1 MSKKLTT
8 SQLFGLTP
16 EERTA
21 LINTVAGEAYQRGGG
36 KDIAAVTANL
46 LSRRISNYDGMNNI
60 VDLVMAPNQYAANDY
75 TSRDQIINPGLIS
88 AYDRDRIG
96 KIVDNPSMVLA
107 EYMAGGGPV
116 SFRGTELYKNR
127 RGDEYTPIEGKSNF
141 YFDPLKTSNPEAYQK
156 GLDMF
161 RGVDPASGFDQTPT
175 QTAARALTTI
185 TLPDGTTIS
194 VGPNGVDARPP
205 EKTKDP
211 QDFVTSFL
219 TEQMFGELVN
229 GGSNSLVNEL
239 INQAQSGGYI
249 SAKKAM
255 DLFGGFD

>member
-1 MSKKLTT
+1 MSRKLTT

-21 LINTVAGEAYQRGGG
+21 LINTVAGEAYQQGGG

-46 LSRRISNYDGMNNI
+46 LSRRISNYGGMNNM
-60 VDLVMAPNQYAANDY
+60 VDLVMAPGQYAANFT
-75 TSRDQIINPGLIS
+75 TSRDQIMNPGLIG

-116 SFRGTELYKNR
+116 SFRGTKLYKNR

-141 YFDPLKTSNPEAYQK
+141 YFDPLKTSNPNAYQK

-161 RGVDPASGFDQTPT
+161 RGVEPSASASIRP
-175 QTAARALTTI
+175 
-185 TLPDGTTIS
+185 LP
-194 VGPNGVDARPP
+194 RPQH
-205 EKTKDP
+205 EHLL
-211 QDFVTSFL
+211 QSLFL
-219 TEQMFGELVN
+219 TELLLV
-229 GGSNSLVNEL
+229 LVLMVWTLVRQKQRKQIIHKTLLPTILPNKCL
-239 INQAQSGGYI
+239 VKY
-249 SAKKAM
+249 KAVEPTLLSM
-255 DLFGGFD
+255 N

>member
-21 LINTVAGEAYQRGGG
+21 LINTVAGEAYQQGGG

-46 LSRRISNYDGMNNI
+46 LSRRISNYDGMNNM
-60 VDLVMAPNQYAANDY
+60 VDLVMAPGQYAANDH
-75 TSRDQIINPGLIS
+75 TSRDQIMNPGLIS

-107 EYMAGGGPV
+107 EYIAGGGPV
-116 SFRGTELYKNR
+116 SFRGTSLYKNR

-141 YFDPLKTSNPEAYQK
+141 YFDPLKTQNPTAYQK

-161 RGVDPASGFDQTPT
+161 RGVVPATGYDQTPT
-175 QTAARALTTI
+175 QTAAAATIPATTTSTATTSTANNGLSDEDRAKMFMLDFMSNQLQAYKQQDSDLIATMQAGNNLI
-185 TLPDGTTIS
+185 TAE
-194 VGPNGVDARPP
+194 DAM
-205 EKTKDP
+205 K
-211 QDFVTSFL
+211 
-219 TEQMFGELVN
+219 
-229 GGSNSLVNEL
+229 
-239 INQAQSGGYI
+239 
-249 SAKKAM
+249 
-255 DLFGGFD
+255 LFGGFS